1 MKLQKLWPSAEGRIH
16 RSLQTCL
23 SIGYPS
29 KGTGANTSISIHEN
43 GKAHKEMVEKF
54 LRDVY
59 KRGKQA
65 NKDKEEVQ
73 KELQRIEQAAI
84 SSYNSRDAGAGPKM
98 KLPPSAPSN
107 KPSTLSKPATKP
119 KSKPAPAPPPK
130 QPTEPFE
137 MPVPREMA
145 AEAGPGEWTVVSKP
159 VVREEKK
166 DRSEKASTTHDLRP
180 EMQDEFAADEEDLRH
195 FKIQEK
201 SFPED
206 SFVEAGTNNDEG
218 GVVFKKRKLGGQG
231 KARNI
236 RKK

>member
-1 MKLQKLWPSAEGRIH
+1 
-16 RSLQTCL
+16 
-23 SIGYPS
+23 
-29 KGTGANTSISIHEN
+29 
-43 GKAHKEMVEKF
+43 MVEKF

-98 KLPPSAPSN
+98 KLPPSASNN
-107 KPSTLSKPATKP
+107 KPTTSSKPATKP
-119 KSKPAPAPPPK
+119 KSKPAPAPPK

-145 AEAGPGEWTVVSKP
+145 TEAGPGEWTVVSKP
-159 VVREEKK
+159 VVPEEKK

-201 SFPED
+201 SFPDD
-206 SFVEAGTNNDEG
+206 SFAEADTNKDEG

-231 KARNI
+231 KTRNI